1 MKKNRI
7 IALLL
12 ASLMC
17 TSAIT
22 SCGDSKKTEKP
33 AENTD
38 KTEIEQPSENGETT
52 EVAPPSRDDYPV
64 GLEAYDWKYDDDEI
78 MFTIGG
84 HPITFDEYRFIVMGE
99 KIYRD
104 NGDNSYWTE
113 ETEKEIKDTV
123 LSTFKM
129 LAATK
134 LYADKN
140 NVVLE
145 DSDFAMIDDHFSSFV
160 TQLGEDGF
168 ENLLNQNYVSKDTYR
183 DFLEYDLYTM
193 KLTDTVEVSEE
204 DILSY
209 ANENYVHV
217 QHVLIGTIDK
227 ETGTTYEAEKLAE
240 KKKLADEIAAKAKNG
255 EDFYSLV
262 EEYGEDP
269 GMENNPDGYTFTF
282 GEMVAEFE
290 AKSFE
295 LAVGEVS
302 DPVETSYGYHII
314 KKLPLDVT
322 PESVAYSTGKNILA
336 QTKLGEDL
344 AVFAEELEIVFTD
357 AYNNLTMTNIGTL
370 TEAAKKAAEVVDK
383 VSESTVVEEAP
394 EAKPEET
401 ETETEPE
408 TEAEAE

>member
-22 SCGDSKKTEKP
+22 SCGDSKKTEKL

-168 ENLLNQNYVSKDTYR
+168 NNLLNQNYVSKDTYR

-217 QHVLIGTIDK
+217 QHVLIGTIDQ
-227 ETGTTYEAEKLAE
+227 ETGAKYEADKLAE
-240 KKKLADEIAAKAKNG
+240 
-255 EDFYSLV
+255 
-262 EEYGEDP
+262 
-269 GMENNPDGYTFTF
+269 
-282 GEMVAEFE
+282 
-290 AKSFE
+290 
-295 LAVGEVS
+295 
-302 DPVETSYGYHII
+302 
-314 KKLPLDVT
+314 
-322 PESVAYSTGKNILA
+322 
-336 QTKLGEDL
+336 
-344 AVFAEELEIVFTD
+344 
-357 AYNNLTMTNIGTL
+357 
-370 TEAAKKAAEVVDK
+370 
-383 VSESTVVEEAP
+383 
-394 EAKPEET
+394 
-401 ETETEPE
+401 
-408 TEAEAE
+408 

>member
-22 SCGDSKKTEKP
+22 ACGNKEKTEKPVEKP
-33 AENTD
+33 AENTTD
-38 KTEIEQPSENGETT
+38 KAEIEQPSENSETT
-52 EVAPPSRDDYPV
+52 EVAPPEADNAPA
-64 GLEAYDWKYDDDEI
+64 GLDAYDWKYDDNEV
-78 MFTIGG
+78 MFIIGG

-104 NGDNSYWTE
+104 NGDNSYWNE
-113 ETEKEIKDTV
+113 ETEKDIKDSV

-193 KLTDTVEVSEE
+193 KLTDIVEVPEE
-204 DILSY
+204 DILNY

-217 QHVLIGTIDK
+217 QHILIGTIDQ
-227 ETGTTYEAEKLAE
+227 ETGAKYEADKLAE
-240 KKKLADEIAAKAKNG
+240 KQKLADEIAAKAKNG

-282 GEMVAEFE
+282 GEMVPEFE

-295 LAVGEVS
+295 LAVGEIS

-314 KKLPLDVT
+314 KKLPLDISA
-322 PESVAYSTGKNILA
+322 ESSAYSAGKDILS

-344 AVFAEELEIVFTD
+344 AVFAKDLEIVFTD

-370 TEAAKKAAEVVDK
+370 AKAE
-383 VSESTVVEEAP
+383 
-394 EAKPEET
+394 
-401 ETETEPE
+401 
-408 TEAEAE
+408 